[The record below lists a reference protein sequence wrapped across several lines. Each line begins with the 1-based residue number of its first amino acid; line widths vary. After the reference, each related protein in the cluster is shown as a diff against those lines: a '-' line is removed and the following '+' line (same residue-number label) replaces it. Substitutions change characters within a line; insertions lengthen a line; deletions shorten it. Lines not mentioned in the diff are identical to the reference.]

1 MKQIMFN
8 LLAAILTG
16 CGLFCIEY
24 DPHDPQLI
32 IEGTALLVLA
42 VTYVIEGRKEAQTPQ
57 DTKA

>member
-1 MKQIMFN
+1 MKQIMFS
-8 LLAAILTG
+8 LLAVILAG

-42 VTYVIEGRKEAQTPQ
+42 VIYVIEGRKEAQTPQ
-57 DTKA
+57 DTTA